1 MTGSPAAGRG
11 DQGSAASH
19 GDSGSATSHG
29 DSGSATSHG
38 DSGSAASHLAAAS
51 VLVIG
56 VGALGC
62 AAADALAGAGIGRL
76 SLVDFDRVERSNLHR
91 QLLHRTADLG
101 RPKVESAAE
110 RLRARH
116 PNLAITT
123 TATRFAADNAATLVA
138 GAACVIDATDG
149 ITTKFL
155 VNDLVVGLG
164 IPLVHAGILR
174 FQGQLLTIVPGA
186 SACYRCLFGAPPE
199 EGSVPSCQEAG
210 VLGSIAG
217 TIGLLQAAEAVRL
230 VTGSGTLLTDRL
242 LTYDALAGRWR
253 HVRLRRNPACP
264 ACRHVAAPVAVGAGT
279 S

>member
-1 MTGSPAAGRG
+1 MTSVPT
-11 DQGSAASH
+11 ASRLR
-19 GDSGSATSHG
+19 DT
-29 DSGSATSHG
+29 T
-38 DSGSAASHLAAAS
+38 

-62 AAADALAGAGIGRL
+62 AAADALGAAGVSRL
-76 SLVDFDRVERSNLHR
+76 SLVDHDRVERSNLHR

-101 RPKVESAAE
+101 RPKVDSAAE
-110 RLRARH
+110 TLRTRY
-116 PNLAITT
+116 PELTLRT
-123 TATRFAADNAATLVA
+123 TAARFDAENAAELVA
-138 GAACVIDATDG
+138 GADCVIDATDG

-155 VNDLVVGLG
+155 VNDLVVGLRT
-164 IPLVHAGILR
+164 PLVHAGIVR
-174 FQGQLLTIVPGA
+174 FLGQLMTILPGV

-210 VLGSIAG
+210 VLGSMAG
-217 TIGLLQAAEAVRL
+217 TIGTLQALEAVRL
-230 VTGSGTLLTDRL
+230 VTGSGGLLTDRL

-264 ACRHVAAPVAVGAGT
+264 ACRHLAPPVAAGAST